1 MSLNALIL
9 ILRILGAVLL
19 YLFMF
24 VAVLIVWRDWRAAA
38 QQVAQR
44 RETEAKPLGQLVV
57 VEAGKTGWTRGE
69 SFPLAAA
76 TRLGRAPGNTV
87 IVEDAF
93 ASSEHALLAF
103 RNGRWWLEDLGSRN
117 GTLLNE
123 ERLNTTAIV
132 STGDVI
138 GIGEVRLRI
147 ELG

>member
-1 MSLNALIL
+1 MSLNVLIF
-9 ILRILGAVLL
+9 ILRIAGAALL
-19 YLFMF
+19 YLFMT
-24 VAVLIVWRDWRAAA
+24 VAVLVVWRDGRIAAR
-38 QQVAQR
+38 QVAQQ
-44 RETEAKPLGQLVV
+44 REAEAKPLGRLVV
-57 VEAGKTGWTRGE
+57 VEAGKTGWTHGE
-69 SFPLAAA
+69 AFTLAAA
-76 TRLGRAPGNTV
+76 TRLGRAPANTV

-103 RNGRWWLEDLGSRN
+103 RSGRWWLQDLGSRN

>member
-1 MSLNALIL
+1 MSLNVLIL
-9 ILRILGAVLL
+9 ILRIVGAALL
-19 YLFMF
+19 YLFMA
-24 VAVLIVWRDWRAAA
+24 VAVLVVWRDWRAAA
-38 QQVAQR
+38 RQVTAQR
-44 RETEAKPLGQLVV
+44 AAEAKPLGRLVV
-57 VEAGKTGWTRGE
+57 VEPGKTGWTRGE
-69 SFPLAAA
+69 AFALAAA
-76 TRLGRAPGNTV
+76 TRLGRAPANTV

-103 RNGRWWLEDLGSRN
+103 RSGRWWLEDLDSRN

-123 ERLNTTAIV
+123 ERLTTAAIV